1 MGTAGCLREIRSI
14 LNMDAEDRMELSIA
28 TVPADDD
35 HPLVTIAN
43 RLRDN
48 LEAIGVQTSI
58 DLIELSEFRLQVLF
72 NHDFDVAVVRHPG
85 IPNPDNLYS
94 LFHSKYAPERG
105 WQNPYGLTNYDIDSL
120 LDNQRQQSGTDRVS
134 SIEQLLELIVQ
145 EQPVAPI
152 CFPTT
157 RRFTRTAGFQ
167 PPLER
172 PPTTSAEIL
181 AVSLS
186 DPTDGLTV
194 AMRETSSTV
203 NLNPISIEFRNRGF
217 IAGLLY
223 DSLIRIHDGE
233 VVPWLSSAI
242 TWDDN
247 RAQVSLR
254 DATWHDGSPVTSDDV
269 AFTYRFFSD
278 TTADDVDARAPV
290 PRFRG
295 RSSLVESID
304 VIDTTTLEFTFDAE
318 RTVARR
324 AFTLPI
330 IPRHIWK
337 DRRDSAS
344 IGPISGSEMVTEAL
358 VTDNFPPV
366 GSGPYRYRASE
377 ELEYLELERVDTHF
391 TTSADDLHNFRPPA
405 ETMSFE
411 AVPNEGTMIDGL
423 ESGAYEFALTPPT
436 EAIQSELPTE
446 ISVLEKPGTELIHI
460 AYNLK
465 RSPLS
470 NRNFRHIV
478 SRMVDKVAIVD
489 ELFDGYARP
498 TATPI
503 SDPSWVPNS
512 LQWDGTD
519 PITPFFGTSG
529 EFDEESARSAIM
541 DAGFSYDDEGYIIN
555 PE

>member
-1 MGTAGCLREIRSI
+1 
-14 LNMDAEDRMELSIA
+14 MDTDERMELSIA

-48 LEAIGVQTSI
+48 LEAIGVNTSI
-58 DLIELSEFRLQVLF
+58 DLVELSEFRLQVLF
-72 NHDFDVAVVRHPG
+72 NHDFDIAVVRHPG
-85 IPNPDNLYS
+85 IAHPDNLYS
-94 LFHSKYAPERG
+94 LFHSKFAPERG
-105 WQNPYGLTNYDIDSL
+105 WQNPYGLTNYEIDTL
-120 LDNQRQQSGTDRVS
+120 LDEQRQQSGSDRLH
-134 SIEQLLELIVQ
+134 SIEQLLELLVQ

-152 CFPTT
+152 CFPAI
-157 RRFTRTAGFQ
+157 RRFTRIDGFQ

-172 PPTTSAEIL
+172 PLTTSAEIL

-186 DPTDGLTV
+186 EPTEGLTV

-203 NLNPISIEFRNRGF
+203 NLNPLSIEFRNRGF
-217 IAGLLY
+217 ITGLLY
-223 DSLIRIHDGE
+223 DSLIRVNDGE
-233 VVPWLSSAI
+233 VVPWLSSEI
-242 TWDDN
+242 TWDEN

-254 DATWHDGSPVTSDDV
+254 EATWHDETPVTTDDV

-278 TTADDVDARAPV
+278 TTADETDARAPV

-295 RSSLVESID
+295 RSSLVETID
-304 VIDTTTLEFTFDAE
+304 VIDTTTLEFTFGAKQA
-318 RTVARR
+318 VARR
-324 AFTLPI
+324 ALTLPI
-330 IPRHIWK
+330 IPRHIWN

-377 ELEYLELERVDTHF
+377 ELEYLELERVDAHF
-391 TTSADDLHNFRPPA
+391 TTTADELRNFRPPV
-405 ETMSFE
+405 ETMTFE
-411 AVPNEGTMIDGL
+411 AVPNEGTIIDGL
-423 ESGAYEFALTPPT
+423 EGGDYEFALAPPT
-436 EAIQSELPTE
+436 EAVSSELPTE
-446 ISVLEKPGTELIHI
+446 ISILEKPGTELIHI

-465 RSPLS
+465 RSPLN

-478 SRMVDKVAIVD
+478 SRLIDTVAIID
-489 ELFDGYARP
+489 ELFDGHARP
-498 TATPI
+498 TGVPI
-503 SDPSWVPNS
+503 SDSAWVPNS

-519 PITPFFGTSG
+519 PVTPFFGTSE
-529 EFDEESARSAIM
+529 EFDVEAARAAVM
-541 DAGFSYDDEGYIIN
+541 DAGFSYDNEGYIID